1 MTTTVASGRRT
12 TARMP
17 RHRFAILSIAASGV
31 LVGLAMPGCR
41 TVEGSGRQQLVLMS
55 VDQERRM
62 GAEAYPEILA
72 EQGVIATGAQVDR
85 VRRVG
90 ADLAAAASRR
100 FPQSSAGMD
109 WAFTVVDEPT
119 VNAWALPGGKCGV
132 NLGLLEFVE
141 NDDELAVVIGHEIAH
156 ALASHG
162 AERLS
167 RDAVAG
173 ILAELALGEID
184 PGLRFAIEQA
194 YGVGVSLPFSR
205 DHEREADRLGLFL
218 AAEAGYDPRAAVS
231 LWRRMAAD
239 GGQGPEWL
247 STHPDPGGRADELE
261 RLIPEAEAIRRAAP
275 APADRP

>member
-1 MTTTVASGRRT
+1 MTTTMPSSERRHST
-12 TARMP
+12 RR
-17 RHRFAILSIAASGV
+17 RHLAAILPVALSAGLS
-31 LVGLAMPGCR
+31 GLAVPGCR
-41 TVEGSGRQQLVLMS
+41 TVEGSGRQQLILLS

-72 EQGVIATGAQVDR
+72 EQGVVAAGPQVDR
-85 VRRVG
+85 VRQVG
-90 ADLAAAASRR
+90 DRLAAAASRR

-132 NLGLLEFVE
+132 NMGLLEFVE
-141 NDDELAVVIGHEIAH
+141 SDDELAVVVGHEIAH

-231 LWRRMAAD
+231 LWRRMAAA
-239 GGQGPEWL
+239 GSQGPEWL
-247 STHPDPGGRADELE
+247 STHPDPGGRADDLA

-275 APADRP
+275 VPADRP

>member
-1 MTTTVASGRRT
+1 MLRRGPATRRERFFRRLAVAG
-12 TARMP
+12 
-17 RHRFAILSIAASGV
+17 FAATFGV
-31 LVGLAMPGCR
+31 FVAVGCR
-41 TVEGSGRQQLVLMS
+41 TVEGTGRQQFVLLS

-72 EQGVIATGAQVDR
+72 EQRVVASGPQVDR

-90 ADLAAAASRR
+90 ENLAAAANRR
-100 FPQSSAGMD
+100 FPQSAAGMD
-109 WAFTVVDEPT
+109 WAFAVVDDPAI
-119 VNAWALPGGKCGV
+119 NAWALPGGKCAV
-132 NLGLLEFVE
+132 NVGLLEFVE
-141 NDDELAVVIGHEIAH
+141 SDDELAIVVGHEIAH

-218 AAEAGYDPRAAVS
+218 AAEAGYDPRAAIS
-231 LWRRMAAD
+231 LWRRMAAS
-239 GGQGPEWL
+239 GTRGPEWL
-247 STHPDPGGRADELE
+247 STHPDPGNRADELA

-275 APADRP
+275 VPAGRP